1 MIYLRLF
8 KESFLFAWQAIM
20 VNKLRTILS
29 LLGVTVGIFSII
41 TVFTLVDTMEK
52 GLKDSFDMLGDDVL
66 FIQKWPWGPE
76 DGKEYE
82 WWKYFQRAQPT
93 VKNMEDLASQLQGA
107 SALAFQVDGQGAAS
121 YRNNN
126 VDIAVVAAVTHDYYK
141 AIALKI
147 AGGRYFTPI
156 ESDGGRNVC
165 IIGQSIAES
174 LFPGSPALGKTIK
187 VNGRNAEVIG
197 IFEKE
202 GNSLIGNGFDQV
214 ILVPYIFGARL
225 IDVKN
230 LDGGIVVKA
239 AEGVS
244 NAQLKDEIIASFR
257 AIRRLRPAEE
267 NDFAVNES
275 SMISS
280 FIDTV
285 FGTVNVVGFI
295 IGIFAIIV
303 GGFSIANIMF
313 VSVKERTNIIGIQK
327 ALGAKNVFIL
337 LQFLFE
343 SVALCIIGGS
353 AGLILIALIA
363 LFVNAVQDSFEVGL
377 YLGNLVLGILI
388 SAIIGVVSGIV
399 PASIAARLNPVDA
412 MRSK

>member
-1 MIYLRLF
+1 M
-8 KESFLFAWQAIM
+8 
-20 VNKLRTILS
+20 NKLRTILS

-41 TVFTLVDTMEK
+41 TVFTLVDTMEAE
-52 GLKDSFDMLGDDVL
+52 LKNSFDMLGDDVL
-66 FIQKWPWGPE
+66 FIQKWPWAPE
-76 DGKEYE
+76 EGKEYE
-82 WWKYFQRAQPT
+82 WWKYFQRPQPT
-93 VKNMEDLASQLQGA
+93 LRNMEDLASRIQGA
-107 SALAFQVDGQGAAS
+107 AAVAFRADGQGTAS
-121 YRNNN
+121 YRNNTFSG
-126 VDIAVVAAVTHDYYK
+126 AVIDAVTYDYCR
-141 AIALKI
+141 AFTLNISQ
-147 AGGRYFTPI
+147 GRYFTPI

-165 IIGQSIAES
+165 VIGQVIAES
-174 LFPGSPALGKTIK
+174 LFPIESPLGKVIK

-197 IFEKE
+197 VFEKE
-202 GNSLIGNGFDQV
+202 GNSLVGNGLDQV
-214 ILVPYIFGARL
+214 VLVPYAFGARL
-225 IDVKN
+225 MDVKS
-230 LDGGIVVKA
+230 LDADIVVKA

-244 NAQLKDEIIASFR
+244 NKQLKDEIISDFR

-280 FIDTV
+280 FIDTI
-285 FGTVNVVGFI
+285 FATVNVVGFI

-327 ALGAKNVFIL
+327 ALGAKNPFIL

-353 AGLILIALIA
+353 AGLVLIGIIVLIVNSVQESFDIILSISNIALGVI
-363 LFVNAVQDSFEVGL
+363 
-377 YLGNLVLGILI
+377 I
-388 SAIIGVVSGIV
+388 SAVIGIVSGIV

-412 MRSK
+412 MRAK